1 MSETLAERQKNNQL
15 SDGGNVWRELGG
27 EIRCRSVSR
36 HISSS
41 GNFGQHAVLSVAVDA
56 SSNRGKIGSLRKCPK
71 SIQIETQI

>member
-1 MSETLAERQKNNQL
+1 MSETLAERQKNSQL

-41 GNFGQHAVLSVAVDA
+41 GNFGQHAVLLDDDIKAWKGCLVPTFTLEDF
-56 SSNRGKIGSLRKCPK
+56 I
-71 SIQIETQI
+71 